1 MIMIIHD
8 KFHPIMPNGK
18 GGPGVNSTVFYSF
31 SCSDIASL
39 TLAGLGVP
47 LFPITFFIAI

>member
-1 MIMIIHD
+1 MIIHD
-8 KFHPIMPNGK
+8 RFHPIMPNGK